1 MAVVDRV
8 RGVVLPLLSE
18 RSLDL
23 YDIEMSGPVL
33 RVVVDAGG
41 PLDLDVLSDVT
52 RAVSRALDEADPIS
66 GRYTLEVTSPGLER
80 TLRTPRH
87 FAGAVGESVRVK
99 VRPGEAE
106 AAEDRRVA
114 GVLTEADDE
123 GIVVRTVGDEGAP
136 VDRRLAYD
144 DIERARTTFEWGP
157 GAKPGGRQ
165 AREKRDQRS

>member
-23 YDIEMSGPVL
+23 YDIEMAGPVL
-33 RVVVDAGG
+33 RVVVEAGG

-80 TLRTPRH
+80 ALRTPRH

-123 GIVVRTVGDEGAP
+123 GIVVRTVGAEGAP
-136 VDRRLAYD
+136 VDRRLAYG